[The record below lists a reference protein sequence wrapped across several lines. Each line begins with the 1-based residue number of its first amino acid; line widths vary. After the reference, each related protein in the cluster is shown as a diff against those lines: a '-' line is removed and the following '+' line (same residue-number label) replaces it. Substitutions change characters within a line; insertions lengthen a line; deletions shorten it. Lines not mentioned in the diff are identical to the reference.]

1 MTHKTP
7 AQLADAAGDAIRAL
21 NHTTIG
27 SQADWEYPGDAY
39 SVVGGLSY
47 MAGML
52 PQAID
57 QIAQLLKR
65 LEQEGY
71 LKSDRDTLADD
82 LEATHDG
89 LTIAAGAAE
98 TLRGALDR
106 AQNGLGGAAYTA
118 DTPRHGL

>member
-1 MTHKTP
+1 MTDKTP

-21 NHTTIG
+21 NHATLG
-27 SQADWEYPGDAY
+27 RQADWEYPGDAY
-39 SVVGGLSY
+39 SVVGNLAH

-52 PQAID
+52 PQALD

-65 LEQEGY
+65 LEGEGH

-82 LEATHDG
+82 LEAAHDG

-106 AQNGLGGAAYTA
+106 AQNGLGSVAYKE
-118 DTPRHGL
+118 D

>member
-1 MTHKTP
+1 MTDKTP

-21 NHTTIG
+21 NHATLG
-27 SQADWEYPGDAY
+27 SPRPDWEYPGDAY
-39 SVVGGLSY
+39 SVVGGVAY

-65 LEQEGY
+65 LEGEGH

-82 LEATHDG
+82 LEAAHDG

-106 AQNGLGGAAYTA
+106 AQNGLGSVAYKE
-118 DTPRHGL
+118 D